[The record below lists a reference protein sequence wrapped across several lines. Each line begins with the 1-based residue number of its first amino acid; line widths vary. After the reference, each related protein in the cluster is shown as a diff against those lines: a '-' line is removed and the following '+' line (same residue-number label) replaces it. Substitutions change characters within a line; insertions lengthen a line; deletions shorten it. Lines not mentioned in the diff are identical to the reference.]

1 MKRVIDRLRSWD
13 IFIGNRLPARIV
25 FIVLLRVYQD
35 DLRQHGYG
43 KTGDSLER
51 AVNDW
56 GKRAYPER

>member
-1 MKRVIDRLRSWD
+1 MLKMLNRLRSWD

-35 DLRQHGYG
+35 YLREHGLG
-43 KTGDSLER
+43 NTDRSLER

-56 GKRAYPER
+56 GKRAYPDR